1 MLDHPLQSP
10 YLPRAQARAAYPAH
24 LEFLNNRRLK
34 REEIKAIMKK
44 NSDKAAEAF
53 RKGLD
58 HEVPPSRPMKL
69 KTP

>member
-1 MLDHPLQSP
+1 VF
-10 YLPRAQARAAYPAH
+10 RARAAYPVH

-34 REEIKAIMKK
+34 PEQIKAIMKK
-44 NSDKAAEAF
+44 SGDKAAEAF

-58 HEVPPSRPMKL
+58 HEVTPSKPMKL